1 MLNLAS
7 KRISPTATVQVL
19 YYGEFFNYHNYFK
32 RLMKIKP
39 FDANACVALL
49 YVNDYRHHY
58 YLVVIIII
66 IIIVIIIIIF
76 IYVMIQSF

>member
-1 MLNLAS
+1 
-7 KRISPTATVQVL
+7 
-19 YYGEFFNYHNYFK
+19 
-32 RLMKIKP
+32 MKIKP

-76 IYVMIQSF
+76 IYVMIQSFWKSISYLLTTLLKEKNFLILI